1 MQYHNKELL
10 GCPGIGEDR
19 LIGDLMHARQPWEG
33 IRRAFRRKRNH
44 QGGFSEVRIGE
55 VPKHFMGRTN
65 HSMMYIFLMLS
76 QHIPYTSAGPPCRAS
91 FAEVKRYKIKQ
102 TSPFLFKLNICECN
116 V

>member
-91 FAEVKRYKIKQ
+91 FAEVKRYGLNKKL
-102 TSPFLFKLNICECN
+102 PLFCSN
-116 V
+116 